1 MGAKYLE
8 LKEKLKKRIDSR
20 EFKEGEKLPAF
31 RKLVK
36 EYDMSLVTVKLAI
49 ESLVNEKILYTKH
62 GSGTFVY
69 PKYKKEVDIPLAS
82 IHDIFI
88 IKSNKQNIPKTITF
102 LNNEMDPS
110 LNKIWDEVMRKFN
123 KEIPWINIK
132 QVNPTGGLDEIIN
145 LYNPDVILTSQQTLF
160 ELTEKELIIGL
171 DPYINSDNDIIPNN
185 FSQHALE
192 TCKINGRFMALPVN
206 IGIPV
211 VFFNKE
217 LLERESVNYPNEK
230 WTWQDYIKVSNIIS
244 NKNKGKYGV
253 GITLDPVSLL
263 IYFYKNLVEL
273 KDYQNDSSFKNI
285 EEFLNIF
292 KQFNKKELGLIYPE
306 KGFLYE
312 KEEAFKLFLDNK
324 LAVFI
329 GWFSWLNSIKS
340 AKFEFGV
347 TTIPHSTN
355 GANLYGTMVSAISKN
370 TNLPKEAFEFIK
382 FITGTSVRKLFMDIK
397 HNISPLKELAY
408 KDEFLNSFSI
418 IKELEKAVFFKYPR
432 QTYVD
437 FQEKVIYPE
446 FSKFFDDK
454 QSVQNTLNNIKNRA
468 SIYFKLKGDDS
479 HES

>member
-1 MGAKYLE
+1 MSGKYVE
-8 LKEKLKKRIDSR
+8 LKEKIKKRILSQ
-20 EFKEGEKLPAF
+20 EFKERERLPSLRQLA
-31 RKLVK
+31 K

-49 ESLVNEKILYTKH
+49 ESLANEKLVYTKH
-62 GSGTFVY
+62 GSGTFVSLQN
-69 PKYKKEVDIPLAS
+69 KSDLASS

-88 IKSNKQNIPKTITF
+88 IRSDRKNISSTLTF
-102 LNNEMDPS
+102 LNNEMDSS
-110 LNKIWDEVMRKFN
+110 LNKIWDEVIRKFN

-132 QVNPTGGLDEIIN
+132 QVNPTGELDEIIN

-160 ELTEKELIIGL
+160 ELTEKELIIEL
-171 DPYINSDNDIIPNN
+171 DPYINSDNDIVQNN
-185 FSQHALE
+185 FFQQVLK

-206 IGIPV
+206 IGMPV

-244 NKNKGKYGV
+244 NRDEGKYGV

-263 IYFYKNLVEL
+263 IYFDKGLVEL
-273 KDYQNDSSFKNI
+273 KNYQNGSSFKNI

-306 KGFLYE
+306 KGFSYE

-329 GWFSWLNSIKS
+329 GWIVWFNSIKS
-340 AKFEFGV
+340 AKFEFGI

-355 GANLYGTMVSAISKN
+355 GANLYGTMVSAVCKN

-397 HNISPLKELAY
+397 HNISPLKELTC
-408 KDEFLNSFSI
+408 KDEFLNSSSI
-418 IKELEKAVFFKYPR
+418 LKELEKSVFFKYPR

-446 FSKFFDDK
+446 FSNFFNDK
-454 QSVQNTLNNIKNRA
+454 QSVQDTLNNIKNRA
-468 SIYFKLKGDDS
+468 SIYFRFNGNFQKPWRW
-479 HES
+479 